1 MARSARVCHDSR
13 VPSAETAA
21 QSSFDLLK
29 AGLAELGRLLGPEW
43 SVTQITVEPSTPKVF
58 DARVQVTPP
67 DSSPYVELLVDAC
80 DKALSPRE
88 VLDRTVPMVTVL
100 RQAQSR
106 ADVLVIS
113 PWLSPRTQ
121 EVLREHRIGYLD
133 LTGNVSLAIT
143 YPAIRIHTQG
153 ASRAPDKSASSTRG
167 VTLAGP
173 RAGRI
178 VRFLADYLPPYRA
191 NEIATQVNVSA
202 PWVSRLL
209 GQLEDQLLIRR
220 RGRDI
225 VEVQWPALLRARAD
239 ASTLLRPGN
248 YEPMVALGGTTAVV
262 EQLRDASSPLS
273 ANPKI
278 AVTGPYAA
286 RTIAPH
292 AVGGQLMLY
301 VDHQPHT
308 FDEWADRLGLIRT
321 DEHADVLMLRAPDE
335 SVFDRYRIVDGVAHV
350 GYSQLVLD
358 SLAGTGR
365 MPAEGEMLLE
375 RLTKDESWRLHLKR

>member
-1 MARSARVCHDSR
+1 M
-13 VPSAETAA
+13 
-21 QSSFDLLK
+21 Q
-29 AGLAELGRLLGPEW
+29 
-43 SVTQITVEPSTPKVF
+43 VTNESPVSDVF
-58 DARVQVTPP
+58 GARVQVTPP
-67 DSSPYVELLVDAC
+67 DSSPYVELLVDVRGQT
-80 DKALSPRE
+80 LSPRE
-88 VLDRTVPMVTVL
+88 VLHRTVPLVTVL

-106 ADVLVIS
+106 AGVLVIS

-121 EVLREHRIGYLD
+121 EVLREHGIGYLD

-153 ASRAPDKSASSTRG
+153 ASRAPDKSVSATRS

-191 NEIATQVNVSA
+191 NEVATQANVSA

-225 VEVQWPALLRARAD
+225 VEVQWPELLRARAE

-248 YEPMVALGGTTAVV
+248 HEPMVALGGTTAVV
-262 EQLRDASSPLS
+262 QQLRDVSLTLS
-273 ANPKI
+273 ANPNI
-278 AVTGPYAA
+278 AMTGPYAA
-286 RTIAPH
+286 RAIAPH
-292 AVGGQLMLY
+292 AIGGQLMLY
-301 VDHQPHT
+301 VDQQPHT
-308 FDEWADRLGLIRT
+308 IDEWGERLGLIRT
-321 DEHADVLMLRAPDE
+321 DEHADVLLLRAPDE

-375 RLTKDESWRLHLKR
+375 TLTKDESWRLHLKR